1 MSVQNT
7 HIQYNNN
14 LPKWTKCRNSIE
26 GEVKGYVPRLA
37 DQSDDEYKAY
47 IERPSFFNATSRT
60 LDALV
65 GLIHSKEAEI
75 NIPSQIALMA
85 ENITLDDDTLED
97 FAKNLTVE
105 ALAVGRVGVLVDMP
119 SVDRSQYTQAQ
130 AEALNLR
137 PYARMYKAE
146 SIANWY
152 SVNVN
157 GVNKLSMV
165 VLKESYEADTADEF
179 TKEDKIRYRVLDLYD
194 GYYRQRIFQEVNK
207 AYVAVGEV
215 LPMANGL
222 RLDYIPFIF
231 IGASSLKSSCD
242 KPPLM
247 DLVEV
252 NISHFKNEVDLEH
265 GCHFTA
271 LPTPVITGY
280 QGANNEKL
288 KIGSTSIFTFSDPNA
303 KAFYL
308 EFSGTGLS
316 TLENRAAVKEKRM
329 AVLGARLLLDEKKTA
344 EATETVA
351 MRSSGERSVLMSVA
365 MTISSGITKILQ
377 IISEWENVS
386 GDIVYNLNTDY
397 NLNTM
402 DAQLLAQLMAGV
414 QGGTIPASVLFY
426 NMQQGELI
434 EEGMEYEEFQAGIE
448 TAPPTLS
455 VTNEKKTDT
464 SLMTSIRSKLGI

>member
-1 MSVQNT
+1 MVTNT
-7 HIQYNNN
+7 HPQYNNN

-37 DQSDDEYKAY
+37 DQSNDEYKAY

-146 SIANWY
+146 SIVNWY

-165 VLKESYEADTADEF
+165 VLKESYEADTQDEF
-179 TKEDKIRYRVLDLYD
+179 TKEEKIRYRVLDLYE
-194 GYYRQRIFQEVNK
+194 GFYRQRIFQEVNK

-242 KPPLM
+242 KPPLL

-252 NISHFKNEVDLEH
+252 NISHFKNEVDLEA
-265 GCHFTA
+265 GCHTAA
-271 LPTPVITGY
+271 LPFIVIKGY
-280 QGANNEKL
+280 QAQPNEVL
-288 KIGSTSIFTFSDPNA
+288 KVGSNTIFTLADPRADA
-303 KAFYL
+303 KFV
-308 EFSGTGLS
+308 EFHGTGLG
-316 TLENRAAVKEKRM
+316 TLEVRTAIKEKRM

-377 IISEWENVS
+377 IIAEWENVS

-414 QGGTIPASVLFY
+414 QGGTTPLSVLFY

-434 EEGMEYEEFQAGIE
+434 EEGMDFEAFQAGIE
-448 TAPPTLS
+448 TAPPQMS
-455 VTNEKKTDT
+455 VNARTIVK
-464 SLMTSIRSKLGI
+464 

>member
-7 HIQYNNN
+7 HPQYNNN

-37 DQSDDEYKAY
+37 DQSNDEYKAY

-97 FAKNLTVE
+97 FAKNLTIE

-146 SIANWY
+146 SIINWY

-165 VLKESYEADTADEF
+165 VLKEIYEADTADEF
-179 TKEDKIRYRVLDLYD
+179 TKEEKIRYRVLDLYD
-194 GYYRQRIFQEVNK
+194 GFYRQRIFQEVNK
-207 AYVAVGEV
+207 AYVAVSEV

-242 KPPLM
+242 KPPLL

-252 NISHFKNEVDLEH
+252 NISHFKNEVDLEA
-265 GCHFTA
+265 GCHTAA
-271 LPTPVITGY
+271 LPFIVIKGY
-280 QGANNEKL
+280 QAQPNEVL
-288 KIGSTSIFTFSDPNA
+288 KVGSNTIFTLADPHADA
-303 KAFYL
+303 KFV
-308 EFSGTGLS
+308 EFHGTGLG
-316 TLENRAAVKEKRM
+316 TLEVRTAVKEKRM

-365 MTISSGITKILQ
+365 LTISSGITKMLQ
-377 IISEWENVS
+377 IMAEWENVS

-414 QGGTIPASVLFY
+414 QGGTTPLSVLFY

-434 EEGMEYEEFQAGIE
+434 EEGMDFEAFQAGIE

>member
-1 MSVQNT
+1 MSVTNV
-7 HIQYNNN
+7 HPQYNNN
-14 LPKWTKCRNSIE
+14 LPKWTKCRNAIE

-37 DQSDDEYKAY
+37 DQSNDEYKAY

-75 NIPSQIALMA
+75 NIPQQIALMA
-85 ENITLDDDTLED
+85 ENITLDNDTLED
-97 FAKNLTVE
+97 FAKSLTIE
-105 ALAVGRVGVLVDMP
+105 ALSVGRVGVLVDMP

-146 SIANWY
+146 SIVNWH

-165 VLKESYEADTADEF
+165 VLKEIYEADTADEF
-179 TKEDKIRYRVLDLYD
+179 TKEEKIRYRVLDLYD
-194 GYYRQRIFQEVNK
+194 GFYRQRIFQEVNK
-207 AYVAVGEV
+207 DYVAVGEV

-231 IGASSLKSSCD
+231 IGSSSLKSSCD
-242 KPPLM
+242 KPPLL

-280 QGANNEKL
+280 QGADNEKL
-288 KIGSTSIFTFSDPNA
+288 KIGSTSIFTFSDPQA

-308 EFSGTGLS
+308 EFNGTGLT

-351 MRSSGERSVLMSVA
+351 MRSSGERSVLMSAA
-365 MTISSGITKILQ
+365 MTISSGITKMLQ
-377 IISEWENVS
+377 IMAEWENVS

-414 QGGTIPASVLFY
+414 QGGTTPLSVLFY
-426 NMQQGELI
+426 NMKQGELI
-434 EEGMEYEEFQAGIE
+434 EEGMDFEAFQAGIE

-455 VTNEKKTDT
+455 VKT
-464 SLMTSIRSKLGI
+464 K